1 MGYLLGNLIVIMG
14 GCYNYRT
21 YNFFIFFNVVG
32 TKQTRDQSK
41 SRVVKGHKFGIGQ
54 KGMIGFVCQRSTVI
68 GRTDEFCRNVYGS
81 ISACWVKNS
90 VGIVLPFW
98 HINGFFW
105 VQSNSIVERQNS
117 IGFYL
122 KTSK

>member
-1 MGYLLGNLIVIMG
+1 MG

-68 GRTDEFCRNVYGS
+68 GRTDEF
-81 ISACWVKNS
+81 WEKN
-90 VGIVLPFW
+90 
-98 HINGFFW
+98 
-105 VQSNSIVERQNS
+105 ERQNS
-117 IGFYL
+117 IYL
-122 KTSK
+122 VAHLLTFFEKNYLPRYLVLVVSVKQIYVVNMI

>member
-1 MGYLLGNLIVIMG
+1 MGGNLSFPKSNLIVIMG

-68 GRTDEFCRNVYGS
+68 GRTDEFWG
-81 ISACWVKNS
+81 K
-90 VGIVLPFW
+90 
-98 HINGFFW
+98 
-105 VQSNSIVERQNS
+105 
-117 IGFYL
+117 
-122 KTSK
+122 K